1 MGRHAAPE
9 RRQLRCP
16 AAVLLRLVGWMDR
29 RGRRAH
35 RAGPFYS
42 RAPARRPGPR
52 PAGHPGPGPCRFHR
66 RLAGL
71 VGAHGLLLRVPYL
84 TPSRAARRAGAATPA
99 DAWHFTPGRALWTA
113 GPGGERGGQG
123 VRRAGARAEAEG
135 ERR

>member
-16 AAVLLRLVGWMDR
+16 AAALLRVVGWMDR

-52 PAGHPGPGPCRFHR
+52 PAGHPGPGPCRFLS

-71 VGAHGLLLRVPYL
+71 LGADGLLTLVPYL

-99 DAWHFTPGRALWTA
+99 DAWHFTAGGGLPAAGAGGGGG
-113 GPGGERGGQG
+113 GPG
-123 VRRAGARAEAEG
+123 
-135 ERR
+135 